1 MLRVALLCCAVTASL
16 TVASA
21 QATVHV
27 NPPRAESTKALQE
40 QTAAA
45 AIRNYVEAWGGFRSA
60 FEQNR
65 VDLLNRDFVGVAKEK
80 LSETLGQQ
88 AKAGIRTSYQDRA
101 HNIQV
106 VFYSPDGLSLE
117 LTDEAEYDVQL
128 IVKNQPERT
137 QHVRAHYIAVM
148 TPAETKWQVRVFQA
162 VPDERFSHLN

>member
-1 MLRVALLCCAVTASL
+1 MLRSTLLCCAVTASL
-16 TVASA
+16 TIASA

-27 NPPRAESTKALQE
+27 NPPRAEGTKTLQE

-45 AIRNYVEAWGGFRSA
+45 AIRNYVQAWGGFRSA

-65 VDLLNRDFVGVAKEK
+65 ADLLNRDFVGVAREK
-80 LSETLGQQ
+80 LSETIGQQ

-101 HNIQV
+101 HDIQV

-117 LTDEAEYDVQL
+117 LTDEVEYDVQL

-137 QHVRAHYIAVM
+137 EHVRARYVAVM

-162 VPDERFSHLN
+162 VPEEQISHLN